1 MSSVTSPDAE
11 LIRTAAVRSEF
22 EAFRPILSDRVA
34 IPEAQAILEDIG
46 AWYDANPSEAGIAWS
61 VFLAWARVSR
71 RAVWKPDRWSVYTE
85 IVNNAAALPAANPA
99 IVARFHEFKTLGLLR
114 GEVEAQLRTSK
125 PDGLAEIVRIAEEGI
140 TTLSTGAASKV
151 DTELVTD
158 DLGQLL
164 EIVTRAHGLEWRLE
178 DLNLSVG
185 PIDRGDVVLIGKR
198 PEVGGTTFLASEFAY
213 MAPQLPKGKHAVIFT
228 NEEVGAK
235 VKMRLISAALGRSQ
249 ADIAADPKKAAAD
262 LERVLDGRR
271 IDVIHNTA
279 MTNRTIERRLRSGVY
294 GLIGINVLDKVRMV
308 GNKAEGADLK
318 RDIGIWTR
326 QIADSYGAVM
336 GVLQADASA
345 EGEKWPDQS
354 RLYGSKTGLQAES
367 DVLIMIGKTH
377 NPAEAD
383 RRYMGVVRNKLPGGS
398 RTRAGLRHGQFEVHF
413 DGEIARFASL
423 VAKHPGGRR

>member
-1 MSSVTSPDAE
+1 MSAPSPDAE
-11 LIRTAAVRSEF
+11 LIRTAASRSEF
-22 EAFRPILSDRVA
+22 ETFKPILSDRVA
-34 IPEAQAILEDIG
+34 IPEAQAVLEDIG
-46 AWYDANPSEAGIAWS
+46 AWYDANPGAATISWS
-61 VFLAWARVSR
+61 AFLGWARIAR
-71 RAVWKPDRWSVYTE
+71 RSVWKPDKWSVYVE
-85 IVNNAAALPAANPA
+85 IVNTAAALPAANPA

-114 GEVEAQLRTSK
+114 SEVENQIRASK

-140 TTLSTGAASKV
+140 TALGAAATKGDS
-151 DTELVTD
+151 ELVTD
-158 DLGQLL
+158 DLGALL
-164 EIVTRAHGLEWRLE
+164 DVVTRVHGLEWRLE
-178 DLNLSVG
+178 DMNLSIG
-185 PIDRGDVVLIGKR
+185 PIDKGDVVLIGKR

-235 VKMRLISAALGRSQ
+235 VKMRIISAALGRSQ
-249 ADIAADPKKAAAD
+249 ADIAADPKKAEAD
-262 LERVLDGRR
+262 LARILDGRR

-279 MTNRTIERRLRSGVY
+279 MTNRTVERRLRSGMY

-326 QIADSYGAVM
+326 QLADTYGAVM

-398 RTRAGLRHGQFEVHF
+398 RTKPGYRHGQFEVRF
-413 DGEIARFASL
+413 DSETARFSSL
-423 VAKHPGGRR
+423 VAKRPGGGR